1 MKAKFTIKKANGQNA
16 NCIKLLDANNIK
28 CNYHINHKTND
39 FLNNGLLSAKK
50 LTVNPKSSIFS
61 KLKNHIETALT
72 KAKKAIKDIKF
83 AIIAPIFPIT
93 LVAPC
98 EIASKMFFA
107 SLFIFNTNHYGLKFE
122 KNHMKN
128 LNPLGKFF
136 IEFQSAF
143 VFFVSG

>member
-1 MKAKFTIKKANGQNA
+1 MAKMQIALNSIDAYNINVIIILTIKRVILSNV
-16 NCIKLLDANNIK
+16 
-28 CNYHINHKTND
+28 
-39 FLNNGLLSAKK
+39 LLSTKK

-107 SLFIFNTNHYGLKFE
+107 SLFIFYINH
-122 KNHMKN
+122 
-128 LNPLGKFF
+128 
-136 IEFQSAF
+136 
-143 VFFVSG
+143 